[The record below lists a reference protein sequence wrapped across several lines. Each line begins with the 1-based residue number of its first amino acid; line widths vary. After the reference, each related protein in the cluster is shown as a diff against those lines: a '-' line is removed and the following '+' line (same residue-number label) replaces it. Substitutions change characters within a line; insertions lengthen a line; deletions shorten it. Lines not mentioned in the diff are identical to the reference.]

1 MSDLRLVPGIGA
13 KKEEE
18 LMELGYHSLAE
29 LKHADPDELYFA
41 ACVKKGWQLDKC
53 VLYAFRCA
61 VAFAKDPA
69 PDPDDYRWWY
79 FCDEDNKKKG
89 KTTK

>member
-13 KKEEE
+13 KKEKE
-18 LMELGYHSLAE
+18 LMELGYDSLEA
-29 LKHADPDELYFA
+29 LKDADPDDLYIR
-41 ACVKKGWQLDKC
+41 ACVNEGWQLDKC

-69 PDPDDYRWWY
+69 PDPEKYRWWY
-79 FCDEDNKKKG
+79 FCDEPKQKD
-89 KTTK
+89 